1 MWLVSSHTEV
11 NTLADCSTLFF
22 ALFIK
27 RLVMVF
33 QVTGGRQ
40 AAELRRLAEEVDQLQ
55 ERLASGDSENIHKVS

>member
-1 MWLVSSHTEV
+1 VASHTEV
-11 NTLADCSTLFF
+11 NTLADCSKLFL

-27 RLVMVF
+27 RLVLVF